1 MSTSASS
8 PEPESE
14 GFERLLRLAQVG
26 LSSRAEAWPALL
38 GVPALRQTEPP
49 DYFRDLLELATSGET
64 SGETTASD
72 LAFETRQIWLDLSRT
87 GHPRFNRSADRTDLA
102 SVLLAYARRCPA
114 YGWHPWRVLLAA
126 RLLLVGC
133 DRETAFWC
141 LVAIVEQLPGAAHL
155 VGSGQRD
162 PNDYD
167 DDAYDIQHEGLA
179 LMRLLRLATPEVAAV
194 LDRLDTSDAGGR
206 NMHWGGATTLGR
218 ARRHLLFSPTAE
230 VDSEAALR
238 ATDAYLLLGLEG
250 MQRLALGLLLERR
263 ALLVALPT
271 DDAQA
276 SQASAS
282 YLLALDEI
290 SSAELERVTRRAFG
304 AAAVGAVT
312 AAELR
317 AAPAVAAYHPCGAP
331 AVLRS
336 RPQRWSPE
344 VSEA

>member
-8 PEPESE
+8 PESESE
-14 GFERLLRLAQVG
+14 DFERLLRLAQVG

-141 LVAIVEQLPGAAHL
+141 LVAVVEQLPGAAHL
-155 VGSGQRD
+155 VGLRD

-179 LMRLLRLATPEVAAV
+179 LMRLLRLATPEVATLAVALALAQTQTQTQDQTQTQTRTLSSTLVCLNPNPHQVATV
-194 LDRLDTSDAGGR
+194 LDRLDTSGAGGR
-206 NMHWGGATTLGR
+206 DVYSRSATMLGR

-230 VDSEAALR
+230 VDSEV
-238 ATDAYLLLGLEG
+238 
-250 MQRLALGLLLERR
+250 R
-263 ALLVALPT
+263 AL
-271 DDAQA
+271 
-276 SQASAS
+276 
-282 YLLALDEI
+282 
-290 SSAELERVTRRAFG
+290 
-304 AAAVGAVT
+304 
-312 AAELR
+312 
-317 AAPAVAAYHPCGAP
+317 
-331 AVLRS
+331 
-336 RPQRWSPE
+336 
-344 VSEA
+344 